1 MTEKEKRE
9 GVAPS
14 PERDGKRDETDSLT
28 TNSITRDPEKVKQ
41 ICENLR
47 EYAKACRYALSQ
59 GERYA
64 ALPMREDDAA
74 DFETAAALLEA
85 LASDE
90 ISLQDEKKPK
100 PKKGEPVGEFRIYAQ
115 KSGCALL
122 YEALGAFEEMRNRKK
137 KPLTEYARRRAI
149 SKLRAISSDPNVQA
163 EIVLQSVDHCWEGF
177 FALKSSRQ
185 TVPAQSSDS
194 GSFDTKEFFEAAVAR
209 TLQMHTETN

>member
-9 GVAPS
+9 GVKPS

-47 EYAKACRYALSQ
+47 DYAQACRYALSG

-64 ALPMREDDAA
+64 SLPMREGDAA

-85 LASDE
+85 LVSGE
-90 ISLQDEKKPK
+90 IDLQEAKTDKPK
-100 PKKGEPVGEFRIYAQ
+100 RGEPVGEFRIYAQ
-115 KSGCALL
+115 KTGCAILS
-122 YEALGAFEEMRNRKK
+122 EALGAFEEMRNRKR

-149 SKLRAISSDPNVQA
+149 GKLQALSSDPDVQA
-163 EIVLQSVDHCWEGF
+163 EIVLQSVDNCWDGF
-177 FALKSSRQ
+177 FPLKADRRQ
-185 TVPAQSSDS
+185 AAAVQSGTS
-194 GSFDTKEFFEAAVAR
+194 GSFDTNEFFEAALAKTIRNTV
-209 TLQMHTETN
+209 

>member
-14 PERDGKRDETDSLT
+14 PERDGKRDETASLP

-47 EYAKACRYALSQ
+47 DYAQACRYALSR

-64 ALPMREDDAA
+64 SLPMREGDAA

-85 LASDE
+85 LASGE
-90 ISLQDEKKPK
+90 IDLQEAKTDKPK
-100 PKKGEPVGEFRIYAQ
+100 RGETVGEFRIWAQ
-115 KSGCALL
+115 NTGCALL
-122 YEALGAFEEMRNRKK
+122 YEALGAFEEMRNRKR

-149 SKLRAISSDPNVQA
+149 GKLQALSSDPQVQA
-163 EIVLQSVDHCWEGF
+163 EIVLQSVDHSWDGF
-177 FALKSSRQ
+177 FPLKSGRQDAAVQNSESR
-185 TVPAQSSDS
+185 
-194 GSFDTKEFFEAAVAR
+194 SFDTNEFFAAALAKTIR
-209 TLQMHTETN
+209 NTE